1 MTDSPS
7 ASKSLIGNA
16 LERAGLREAHA
27 HLAAYGQSLTMPSLA
42 ACGSVGECLDLVRRE
57 AAAARGAP
65 RAFLRMTSARVEAW
79 AEGRWP
85 TLRELDDAAGD
96 VPVVIMSFDH
106 HAAAA
111 NSAAMA
117 AAGLRAGAAVPPN
130 GVVCVDDSGE
140 ATGVLLEH
148 AAYAAWGA
156 APEPSE
162 RERASHVRE
171 AARALAAMGFS
182 EVHDLHSQAWLGP
195 ALAAMERAGE
205 LPLDVRLYVPAAE
218 LERAAAGR
226 GAWESERV
234 RLAGGKVFA
243 DGTLNSRTALM
254 LTDYADPLPGLPRG
268 KAMVSEGE
276 LDEAVGVAMRLG
288 LGLSVHAIGDGA
300 VRMVLDAYERGGVG
314 RGRDRQGGA
323 AFRIEH
329 CEVIDG
335 ADVGRFAA
343 LGVVC
348 SVQPCHLL
356 ADVEALRRYLP
367 HRLDRVLPLRELID
381 SGCRPGVDRGDE
393 GLLWFGSDVPIVRAD
408 PGDSIAAATMRRR
421 EGMEEGEAVAPGQRI
436 SEEEAWAGFGS
447 GSRGWMAKGQSAT

>member
-1 MTDSPS
+1 MTGSSPASS
-7 ASKSLIGNA
+7 ASSGGIPG
-16 LERAGLREAHA
+16 RTGLREAHA

-42 ACGSVGECLDLVRRE
+42 SCTSVGECLDRVERE
-57 AAAARGAP
+57 AAAARAAGTP
-65 RAFLRMTSARVEAW
+65 RPFLRLTSARVEAW

-85 TLRELDDAAGD
+85 TRQELDQAAGD
-96 VPVVIMSFDH
+96 IPVVIMSFDH

-111 NSAAMA
+111 NSAALA
-117 AAGLRAGAAVPPN
+117 AAGLRAGAPVPPN
-130 GVVCVDDSGE
+130 GVVCVDNSGE

-156 APEPSE
+156 APEPAE
-162 RERASHVRE
+162 HERASHVR
-171 AARALAAMGFS
+171 AALRALAGMGFS

-195 ALAAMERAGE
+195 TLSAMERDGE
-205 LPLDVRLYVPAAE
+205 LPLDVRLYVPAAD
-218 LERAAAGR
+218 LERAAAER
-226 GAWESERV
+226 GAWESHRV

-268 KAMVSEGE
+268 KAMVSEPE
-276 LDEAVGVAMRLG
+276 LDAAISLALRLG
-288 LGLSVHAIGDGA
+288 LGLAVHAIGDGA

-314 RGRDRQGGA
+314 KSGGRPPWA

-329 CEVIDG
+329 CEVIDA

-356 ADVEALRRYLP
+356 ADIEALRRYLP

-381 SGCRPGVDRGDE
+381 SGCRPGTGGGDE
-393 GLLWFGSDVPIVRAD
+393 RLLWFGSDVPIVRAD
-408 PGDSIAAATMRRR
+408 PGDSIAAATIRRR
-421 EGMEEGEAVAPGQRI
+421 EGMGEEEAIALGQRI
-436 SEEEAWAGFGS
+436 SEGEAWAGFG
-447 GSRGWMAKGQSAT
+447 GDNG